1 MTKLQILYIVL
12 QGMFLPLVIMFQHA
26 FDTGSRTSVLYFT
39 VYEILIIIDGILAVK
54 LFGGKK

>member
-1 MTKLQILYIVL
+1 
-12 QGMFLPLVIMFQHA
+12 MFLPLVIIFQHA
-26 FDTGSRTSVLYFT
+26 FDTGNRTSVLYFT